1 MKGTFCEK
9 DLFADNI
16 LCVQPVFAG
25 DNSSFLNEPYTLTN
39 LQVLEQRIEN
49 LKNDNYRH
57 EDLPALPSDDYFYDV
72 TLRLNEKD
80 TLKVALMNIDGRYQ
94 GGYYLEFTVWKRNEK
109 VKNSSILAGV
119 KQDARNLLREPSFR
133 KNVKVV

>member
-94 GGYYLEFTVWKRNEK
+94 GGGITL
-109 VKNSSILAGV
+109 
-119 KQDARNLLREPSFR
+119 NLRFGKEMKKLKTHQF
-133 KNVKVV
+133 